1 MFRSKQQVWVLFSA
15 LLVLSISGAAAQ
27 TTTATLAGTV
37 TDETQSVLPGV
48 EITITNLE
56 TNATRTAI
64 SGDAGQYRVSNLSPG
79 EYELEAQLPGFQT
92 AVRSGIQLS
101 VGRQASLN
109 ITLSVGQV
117 SERVVVTGDAPLVDT
132 LSSTIRGLV
141 DEKTLTD
148 LPLNGRSFDQ
158 LAMLQA
164 GVVAY
169 YGQGDA
175 TGSGITG
182 SGQRMSI
189 GGARPTSNNFMMDG
203 TNINDT
209 SSATPG
215 SVAGVNLGLEAI
227 REFEV
232 LTSTYDATFGR
243 NSGGVINIVTKSG
256 TNELHGSLFWY
267 HRNDNLD
274 ATNFFVNKFG
284 QDKPEFKRNQY
295 GFSLGGPVVKDKIFL
310 FGTYEGF
317 RERLGVPLVSTVPT
331 ADGRLGIGVGR
342 LPGPD
347 GESGTDDDIIV
358 DLPVN
363 PGVVPYLSLYPL
375 PNGELNSD
383 QVGLDGTGQFLL
395 ARSRPINEDYLVI
408 RYDHQLS
415 DSDSFFVRYTYDD
428 GDRSDPDPV
437 ALFDGFTESRRQYVT
452 AEWKHIFS
460 PTILNTARLGFNRS
474 RRAADDE
481 LNHPELELIPGE
493 ERWFFN
499 MSAQVT
505 GGSASLASLGAGGF
519 STFAWNSFEYAD
531 DLHFSKGRH
540 SLRVGANIN
549 RIQHNFTNATFAGG
563 RYSFNDFPSVLQGI
577 SRVFEGYLPGSN
589 IFRGMRSTLIGLYIQ
604 DDFTVRPNL
613 TLNLGFRYETMTEPS
628 EVNNLQSQLT
638 NPLDDDVKVGAPY
651 FEQPGHIFAPRI
663 GIAWDIRGD
672 GKTSLRMGAG
682 IFSDTLAGN
691 FWVNNAINAKPFNV
705 VGSVS
710 DPNPAVFPNA
720 FVLIGSSGSDSI
732 IRDASDAKFPTRT
745 QWNLTLQQELFP
757 DTVLTV
763 AYTGAVGRH
772 GIRTAEANTAFP
784 TGTVDGNPVWCVDPQ
799 NSCAGGVP
807 VRLDRRNGNFGF
819 LLTHNTDA
827 NSSYNSMQVSLR
839 RRLSQGLQF
848 LGSYT
853 WGHSIDEGSQ
863 QWGSEGRNNPQ
874 NTTDLYDHSFDK
886 GNSIFDVQHAFV
898 LNGVY
903 ALPFGNN
910 LDGAARHIV
919 AGWEVNSILTLT
931 TGNPVTIVT
940 GFNRAQNRDTRN
952 PDRPDLAGSDNNPVV
967 GDGRDPDRYF
977 DTGAFALPAEGTH
990 GNLARSSL
998 RGPGVAVWDFGFFKN
1013 FNIGEQVGAQF
1024 RAEFFNVLNR
1034 ANFAAP
1040 AASIFTSSG
1049 SVRGN
1054 AAKITRTVT
1063 TGRQIQFA
1071 LRFTF

>member
-1 MFRSKQQVWVLFSA
+1 MFRSKQLAWVLFATLLA
-15 LLVLSISGAAAQ
+15 LSTHGLTAQ
-27 TTTATLAGTV
+27 VTTATLAGTV
-37 TDETQSVLPGV
+37 TDETQAVLPGV
-48 EITITNLE
+48 EITITK
-56 TNATRTAI
+56 
-64 SGDAGQYRVSNLSPG
+64 YRVSNLSPG

-92 AVRSGIQLS
+92 AVRSGIKLT
-101 VGRQASLN
+101 VGRQASLD
-109 ITLSVGQV
+109 ITLNVGQV

-132 LSSTIRGLV
+132 LSSTLRGLV
-141 DEKTLTD
+141 DEKTITD
-148 LPLNGRSFDQ
+148 LPLNGRSFEQ

-203 TNINDT
+203 VNINDT
-209 SSATPG
+209 SNATPG
-215 SVAGVNLGLEAI
+215 SVAGVNLGVEAI

-243 NSGGVINIVTKSG
+243 NAGGVINVVTKSG
-256 TNELHGSLFWY
+256 TNELHGSLFWF
-267 HRNDNLD
+267 HRNDNMD

-295 GFSLGGPVVKDKIFL
+295 GFSLGGPVIKDKVFL

-317 RERLGVPLVSTVPT
+317 RERLGDPLISTVPT
-331 ADGRLGIGVGR
+331 ASGRMGIGAG
-342 LPGPD
+342 PGGSD
-347 GESGTDDDIIV
+347 V
-358 DLPVN
+358 PVN
-363 PGVVPYLSLYPL
+363 PGVAPYLDLYPL
-375 PNGELNSD
+375 PNGQDN
-383 QVGLDGTGQFLL
+383 GDGTGQFL
-395 ARSRPINEDYLVI
+395 RSSSRPIDEDYFVI
-408 RYDHQLS
+408 RYDQQFSES
-415 DSDSFFVRYTYDD
+415 DSVFVRYTFDD
-428 GDRSDPDPV
+428 GTRADPDD
-437 ALFDGFTESRRQYVT
+437 LGEFDGFTESRRQYVT

-460 PTILNTARLGFNRS
+460 PTVLNTARLGFNRS
-474 RRAADDE
+474 RRASDAN
-481 LNHPELELIPGE
+481 LGHPELRLIPGE
-493 ERWFFN
+493 DRWFFN
-499 MSAQVT
+499 MSTQVT
-505 GGSASLASLGAGGF
+505 GGTASLASLGAGGF
-519 STFAWNSFEYAD
+519 STFAWNSFQYAD
-531 DLHFSKGRH
+531 DLHYTQGNH
-540 SLRVGANIN
+540 SLRFGVNID
-549 RIQHNFTNATFAGG
+549 RVQHNFTNATFAGG

-577 SRVFEGYLPGSN
+577 SRIFEGYLPGSN
-589 IFRGMRSTLIGLYIQ
+589 IFRGMRSTLIGLYVQ
-604 DDFTVRPNL
+604 DDFQVNANL

-638 NPLDDDVKVGAPY
+638 NPLDPDVKVGAPY
-651 FEQPGHIFAPRI
+651 FEQPGHIFHPRI

-672 GKTSLRMGAG
+672 GKTSLRIGAG
-682 IFSDTLAGN
+682 MFNDTLAGN

-705 VGSVS
+705 VGSIRNP
-710 DPNPAVFPNA
+710 DPATFPNA
-720 FVLIGSSGSDSI
+720 FGLIGSSGTDSI

-745 QWNLTLQQELFP
+745 QWNVTLQQELLP
-757 DTVLTV
+757 STVLTV

-799 NSCAGGVP
+799 AGCVAGTP
-807 VRLDRRNGNFGF
+807 NGLPRRNTNFGF

-827 NSSYNSMQVSLR
+827 NSNYNSLQLSLR

-848 LGSYT
+848 LGAYT

-874 NTTDLYDHSFDK
+874 NTTDLYDHSFDR
-886 GNSIFDVQHAFV
+886 GNSIFDVQHAFT

-903 ALPFGNN
+903 ALPFGNT

-940 GFNRAQNRDTRN
+940 GFNRADNRDTRN
-952 PDRPDLAGSDNNPVV
+952 PDRPDLAGNDNNPVV

-977 DTGAFALPAEGTH
+977 DTSAFSLPARGTH
-990 GNLARSSL
+990 GDLGRSSM
-998 RGPGVAVWDFGFFKN
+998 RGPGVASWDFGIFKN
-1013 FNIGEQVGAQF
+1013 FDVGEQVGAQF
-1024 RAEFFNVLNR
+1024 RAEFFNILNR
-1034 ANFAAP
+1034 ANFAHP
-1040 AASIFTSSG
+1040 SASIFTSSG

-1054 AAKITRTVT
+1054 AGKITRTVT
-1063 TGRQIQFA
+1063 TGRQIQLA
-1071 LRFTF
+1071 VRFTF

>member
-1 MFRSKQQVWVLFSA
+1 
-15 LLVLSISGAAAQ
+15 
-27 TTTATLAGTV
+27 
-37 TDETQSVLPGV
+37 
-48 EITITNLE
+48 
-56 TNATRTAI
+56 
-64 SGDAGQYRVSNLSPG
+64 
-79 EYELEAQLPGFQT
+79 
-92 AVRSGIQLS
+92 
-101 VGRQASLN
+101 
-109 ITLSVGQV
+109 
-117 SERVVVTGDAPLVDT
+117 
-132 LSSTIRGLV
+132 
-141 DEKTLTD
+141 
-148 LPLNGRSFDQ
+148 
-158 LAMLQA
+158 
-164 GVVAY
+164 
-169 YGQGDA
+169 
-175 TGSGITG
+175 
-182 SGQRMSI
+182 
-189 GGARPTSNNFMMDG
+189 
-203 TNINDT
+203 
-209 SSATPG
+209 
-215 SVAGVNLGLEAI
+215 
-227 REFEV
+227 
-232 LTSTYDATFGR
+232 
-243 NSGGVINIVTKSG
+243 
-256 TNELHGSLFWY
+256 
-267 HRNDNLD
+267 
-274 ATNFFVNKFG
+274 
-284 QDKPEFKRNQY
+284 
-295 GFSLGGPVVKDKIFL
+295 
-310 FGTYEGF
+310 
-317 RERLGVPLVSTVPT
+317 
-331 ADGRLGIGVGR
+331 
-342 LPGPD
+342 
-347 GESGTDDDIIV
+347 
-358 DLPVN
+358 
-363 PGVVPYLSLYPL
+363 
-375 PNGELNSD
+375 
-383 QVGLDGTGQFLL
+383 
-395 ARSRPINEDYLVI
+395 
-408 RYDHQLS
+408 
-415 DSDSFFVRYTYDD
+415 
-428 GDRSDPDPV
+428 
-437 ALFDGFTESRRQYVT
+437 
-452 AEWKHIFS
+452 
-460 PTILNTARLGFNRS
+460 
-474 RRAADDE
+474 
-481 LNHPELELIPGE
+481 
-493 ERWFFN
+493 
-499 MSAQVT
+499 
-505 GGSASLASLGAGGF
+505 
-519 STFAWNSFEYAD
+519 
-531 DLHFSKGRH
+531 
-540 SLRVGANIN
+540 
-549 RIQHNFTNATFAGG
+549 
-563 RYSFNDFPSVLQGI
+563 LQGI

-638 NPLDDDVKVGAPY
+638 NPLDADVKVGEPY

-710 DPNPAVFPNA
+710 DPDPAVFPNA

-919 AGWEVNSILTLT
+919 AGWEVSSILGFT

-940 GFNRAQNRDTRN
+940 GFNRANNRDTRN
-952 PDRPDLAGSDNNPVV
+952 PDRPDLAGNDNNPVV

-998 RGPGVAVWDFGFFKN
+998 RGPGVASWDFSFFKN

-1040 AASIFTSSG
+1040 SASIFTSSG

-1054 AAKITRTVT
+1054 AGKITRTVT